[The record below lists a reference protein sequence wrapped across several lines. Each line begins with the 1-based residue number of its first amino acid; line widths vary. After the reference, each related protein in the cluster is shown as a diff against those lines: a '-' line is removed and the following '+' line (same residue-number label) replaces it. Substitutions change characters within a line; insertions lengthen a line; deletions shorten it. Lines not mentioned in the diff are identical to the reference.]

1 MQKQEK
7 KSENKIEALRSYGF
21 HAEID
26 KVKNGISFSVSSVT
40 SIVDF
45 DEEEVTLKLDKGKVR
60 VIGERLEIAIYED
73 RIVEILGKV
82 GAIEFL

>member
-7 KSENKIEALRSYGF
+7 KSESKIEALRSYGF

-26 KVKNGISFSVSSVT
+26 KVKNGISFSVSSVA

-45 DEEEVTLKLDKGKVR
+45 DEEEVTLKLDKG
-60 VIGERLEIAIYED
+60 IYED

>member
-1 MQKQEK
+1 MQKNGK
-7 KSENKIEALRSYGF
+7 KSENKTEAMKISGF

-26 KVKNGISFSVSSVT
+26 KVRCGISFSVSSVL

-45 DEEEVTLKLDKGKVR
+45 NEEEVTLKLDKGRVR
-60 VIGERLEIAIYED
+60 VIGEMLEIAVYEN
-73 RIVEILGKV
+73 RIVEIFGKI